1 MIEYQPNRSWLRD
14 LRHLGTSWTLR
25 RLLRGVLAVGLYAV
39 CACVV
44 VIEFGLEGQVL
55 STSAFSLLG
64 IILSIILVFR
74 TNTAYDRWYE
84 GRKQWGHLLNQ
95 CRGLAMQLGAA
106 LPEAERGGRQFFAR
120 QIANFARSMVSHLRG
135 EPGLDGLIEPDDR
148 DTQAASR
155 GEHLPNHFAL
165 RLTEGLQVA
174 RRDNLIDEFDLQ
186 SFRGHLQE
194 FLEVLGACERIR
206 NTPIP
211 FSYAAFIKVFITVY
225 ALILPFGL
233 IPDYGYLAVPLTM
246 FVFFALAGVELMAGE
261 IEDPFGLDCNDLP
274 TSAIADSIRRDAE
287 ALLGLREVDR
297 PPPEPAPY
305 AKVF

>member
-14 LRHLGTSWTLR
+14 LRHLGKSWTLR
-25 RLLRGVLAVGLYAV
+25 RLLRGVLAVGLYATAV
-39 CACVV
+39 CVV
-44 VIEFGLEGQVL
+44 AIEFGLEGPVL

-74 TNTAYDRWYE
+74 TNSAYDRWYE

-106 LPEAERGGRQFFAR
+106 LPEEERGGRQFFAR
-120 QIANFARSMVSHLRG
+120 QIANFACSMVSHLRG
-135 EPGLDGLIEPDDR
+135 KPGLDALIEPDDR
-148 DTQAASR
+148 DTRAASQ
-155 GEHLPNHFAL
+155 GEHLPNHFAR
-165 RLTEGLQVA
+165 RLSEGLQVA

-186 SFRGHLQE
+186 TFRGHVQE

-206 NTPIP
+206 KTPIP
-211 FSYAAFIKVFITVY
+211 FSYAAFIKLFLTVY
-225 ALILPFGL
+225 GLILPFGL
-233 IPDYGYLAVPLTM
+233 IPDYGYVAVPLTM

-274 TSAIADSIRRDAE
+274 TGAIADAIRRDADS
-287 ALLGLREVDR
+287 LLGLREVV
-297 PPPEPAPY
+297 PAPVEPDPY
-305 AKVF
+305 TKVF